1 MGKASRDKGKR
12 FERLWRD
19 VLREYGYLKA
29 RRGQQHSGEI
39 GNPDVV
45 CPELPEILWEVKG
58 GNSPSVYAAIVQAR
72 FMAGKSGCGILPA
85 TLPIVA
91 IKRHLKPWFVAME
104 TKVCDEILKRTTTHT
119 IKLVEVDDF
128 NNMSIHD
135 ALARGAKMAKGYV
148 DHVPITKISR
158 PNCPWIAVADV
169 PSFMEIL
176 KESDLVK

>member
-58 GNSPSVYAAIVQAR
+58 GNGPSVYAALVQAR
-72 FMAGKSGCGILPA
+72 FMAEKSACRVLPV
-85 TLPIVA
+85 VA
-91 IKRHLKPWFVAME
+91 IKRHLKSWYVAME
-104 TKVCDEILKRTTTHT
+104 PKVTKEILHRSSAKTCLC
-119 IKLVEVDDF
+119 IEVDQYG
-128 NNMSIHD
+128 NLSVHD
-135 ALARGAKMAKGYV
+135 ILARVQQPAFPRIPVVGLTRRG
-148 DHVPITKISR
+148 
-158 PNCPWIAVADV
+158 CPTIDVMDV
-169 PSFMEIL
+169 PSFMAIL
-176 KESDLVK
+176 KESDLVT